1 MKHERYSLATLAA
14 FMILVLTGL
23 TGCPATNPP
32 ETVTSVDLARYV
44 GKWYEIARFPVFFQ
58 KGLVGVTA
66 EYTLQNDGSVRVVN
80 RGLKNTLDGPE
91 SSIRGVATVDDPA
104 TNAKLR
110 VRFDPFPVCLFPGK
124 YWIVE
129 LDEDYTWAVVSE
141 PRRKNLWILSR
152 TPAMD
157 AAVYNGIIA
166 RLGAKGFDMSK
177 AELTPQAT
185 E

>member
-1 MKHERYSLATLAA
+1 MKSTVRPLAISAIFTSLV
-14 FMILVLTGL
+14 VLGL

-32 ETVTSVDLARYV
+32 ETVASVDLDRYV
-44 GKWYEIARFPVFFQ
+44 GKWYEIARFPVIFQ
-58 KGLVGVTA
+58 NGLVGVTA
-66 EYTLQNDGSVRVVN
+66 EYTLQDDGTVRVFN
-80 RGLKNTLDGPE
+80 RGLKNSLDGEE
-91 SSIRGVATVDDPA
+91 SSIEGVATVTDPV

-124 YWIVE
+124 YWIVD
-129 LDEDYTWAVVSE
+129 LDENYQYAVVSE

-157 AAVYNGIIA
+157 AVVYNGIIA
-166 RLGAKGFDMSK
+166 RLEEQGFDTSK
-177 AELTPQAT
+177 LELTPQAT